1 MNKPRSAEEKQFREQ
16 QKFDPHI
23 ALRCSAT
30 HKSDSMEAG
39 SRLRSCRYIQII
51 RHKREMK
58 EADDLEKKKIGMT
71 SFGLHVLAMVFMLLD
86 HLWATILTDQHWM
99 TNVGRLA
106 FPIFAFLIAEGYF
119 RTRNVKKYMG
129 RLFVFALIS
138 EIPFNLMTG
147 GGWVYP
153 YHQNVLWTFLIAI
166 LCMIGIDK
174 TKSSSRNIAV
184 KVILILLIVLGGWI
198 AGTITFVDYYGFG
211 VLTVLTFY
219 AFHKKRWWDYLAQII
234 ILYYINVELL
244 GGLYFQVNIFG
255 VTLEIVQQGLALLAL
270 PIIWLYNGE
279 RGYHKKWWQYFCYAF
294 YPLHMLV
301 LYLVFLLYVML
312 Y

>member
-1 MNKPRSAEEKQFREQ
+1 
-16 QKFDPHI
+16 
-23 ALRCSAT
+23 
-30 HKSDSMEAG
+30 
-39 SRLRSCRYIQII
+39 
-51 RHKREMK
+51 MK
-58 EADDLEKKKIGMT
+58 EADDLEKKKIGIT

-129 RLFVFALIS
+129 RLFVFALLS

-184 KVILILLIVLGGWI
+184 KVILILMIVLGGWI

-244 GGLYFQVNIFG
+244 GGLYFEVNVFG
-255 VTLEIVQQGLALLAL
+255 VTLEVVQQGLALLAL